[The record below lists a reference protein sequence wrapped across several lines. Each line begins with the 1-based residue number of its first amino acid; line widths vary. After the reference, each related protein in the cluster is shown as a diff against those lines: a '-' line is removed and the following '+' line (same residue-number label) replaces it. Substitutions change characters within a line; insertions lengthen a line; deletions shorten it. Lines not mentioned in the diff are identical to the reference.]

1 MKKILLILIIL
12 FVSVMTTACVNNIA
26 IRELNNKAD
35 DYMTKGDTETAIC
48 RLKASLDLDSEVV
61 DTHYKL
67 AVAYNNLARY
77 EEAITEINK
86 VLSLNPDYA
95 PAYYT
100 LGLTK
105 EILAYQISSNDV
117 ETLSIED
124 LSLFNTTAQEAVD
137 AFNSY
142 LIKDVKATDVSEVNN
157 KISSLNAKIKE
168 FTEIYDLRVKERG
181 TIEVQEI
188 SQEEQQ
194 ETQENHEEII
204 SE

>member
-1 MKKILLILIIL
+1 MRKILLILIIL
-12 FVSVMTTACVNNIA
+12 FVSVMTTACVNNMA

-67 AVAYNNLARY
+67 AVAYNSLARY
-77 EEAITEINK
+77 EEAVIEIDK
-86 VLSLNPDYA
+86 VLSLNPEYA

-105 EILAYQISSNDV
+105 EILAFQISSNDINA
-117 ETLSIED
+117 LSIED
-124 LSLFNTTAQEAVD
+124 ISLFNTIAQEAVD
-137 AFNSY
+137 AYNEY
-142 LIKDVKATDVSEVNN
+142 LIKDVKAVDVAEVNS
-157 KISSLNAKIKE
+157 KIAALNAKIKE
-168 FTEIYDLRVKERG
+168 FTEIYDLRVKETG
-181 TIEVQEI
+181 TIEVQEV
-188 SQEEQQ
+188 SQQ
-194 ETQENHEEII
+194 ETQENQEEVI